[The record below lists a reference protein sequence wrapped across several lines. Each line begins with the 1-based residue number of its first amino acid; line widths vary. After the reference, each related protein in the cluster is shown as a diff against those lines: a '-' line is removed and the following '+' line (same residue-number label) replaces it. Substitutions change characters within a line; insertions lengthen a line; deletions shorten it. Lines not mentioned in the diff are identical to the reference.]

1 MFPRNTASISLKRS
15 RAMRRADQRGLE
27 IRRDEL
33 HKRGLDTFAVDA
45 ALAQPVELGRE
56 NLELPGDA
64 EMWVAIESLYE
75 PKSA

>member
-1 MFPRNTASISLKRS
+1 
-15 RAMRRADQRGLE
+15 MRRADRRGLE

-33 HKRGLDTFAVDA
+33 RKRGLDTSAVDA

-56 NLELPGDA
+56 NPELPGDA